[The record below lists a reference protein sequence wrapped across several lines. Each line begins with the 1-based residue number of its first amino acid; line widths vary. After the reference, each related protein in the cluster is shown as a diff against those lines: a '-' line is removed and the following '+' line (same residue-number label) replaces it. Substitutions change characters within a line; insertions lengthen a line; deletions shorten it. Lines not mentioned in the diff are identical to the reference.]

1 MKKFS
6 AVIYVLLIA
15 LVIGCASASNSV
27 TSNSGTSNPVT
38 QAPQLQTWP
47 GDPVDLYSRSAEGPN
62 GVVAAAKPEASQIGV
77 DILKKGGNAVDAA
90 VATGFA
96 LGVLEPN
103 ATGLGGGGFM
113 IIKLVDMKEAVVVDF
128 REMAPSAAKPDMFLG
143 PDGKVV
149 PNSSVEGGLA
159 VGVPGET
166 AGLLYALD
174 HYGSKKLSRAQVMQ
188 PAIDAATNGYRVT
201 ENLAPIIMDNLEKIN
216 HYPATAAIYTKDG
229 LPPEIG
235 DTIKN
240 PDLAKTLTAI
250 AAGGADVF
258 YKGPLA
264 QQVAKAVQDAG
275 GILTVQDLA
284 NYQVHE
290 RKPVTGTYRGYTI
303 TSVPPASSG
312 GTHVIQILNILEN
325 VDMSSMA
332 PGSVPAVHDW
342 LQALRLAFADRAKY
356 MADSDIVSVPLEGLT
371 SKAYAKEL
379 FTKFD
384 ASKAMPNATPGDPA
398 RYQSGSTTSFS
409 VMDKAGNMV
418 TVTKSI
424 NYFFGS
430 GVTVPGAGFIM
441 NDHMDD
447 FVLTP
452 GNIQSVVP
460 GARPLSSMSP
470 TLVLD
475 PQGRPFMTLGSPGA
489 TRIIAAVA
497 EVISNVIDQKMS
509 IQDAIMQPRCFATA
523 SGDVHIEGRMPAS
536 TLEGLRAMGYS
547 VSVHPDWDAFF
558 GGVHGVLYDWDAKT
572 LYGGADPRRDGHA
585 KAF

>member
-1 MKKFS
+1 MKRITLVVY
-6 AVIYVLLIA
+6 ALLFA
-15 LVIGCASASNSV
+15 LIFGCASASNV
-27 TSNSGTSNPVT
+27 ETPVPQSN
-38 QAPQLQTWP
+38 P
-47 GDPVDLYSRSAEGPN
+47 GDPVNLYGRSAVGSN

-113 IIKLVDMKEAVVVDF
+113 IIKLADMSEAVVIDF
-128 REMAPSAAKPDMFLG
+128 REMAPGAATADMYLG
-143 PDGKVV
+143 PDGKVI
-149 PNSSVEGGLA
+149 PNASVEDGLA
-159 VGVPGET
+159 VGIPGEV

-174 HYGSKKLSRAQVMQ
+174 NYGSKKLTRTQVMQ
-188 PAIDAATNGYRVT
+188 PAIDVAEKGYRVT
-201 ENLAPIIMDNLEKIN
+201 ENLSPIIMDNLEKIN
-216 HYPATAAIYTKDG
+216 RYPATAAIYTKDG

-240 PDLAKTLTAI
+240 PDLAATLRLI
-250 AAGGADVF
+250 ADGGPDVF

-264 QQVAKAVQDAG
+264 QRIAKAVQDAG
-275 GILTVQDLA
+275 GILTADDLSK
-284 NYQVHE
+284 YQIKV

-312 GTHVIQILNILEN
+312 GTHVIQILNMLEN
-325 VDMSSMA
+325 LDMGSMA
-332 PGSVPAVHDW
+332 AGSTPSVHNW
-342 LQALRLAFADRAKY
+342 FQALRLAFADRAKY
-356 MADSDIVSVPLEGLT
+356 MADADFVSVPLQGLT
-371 SKAYAKEL
+371 NKAYAKEL
-379 FTKFD
+379 FAKFD
-384 ASKAMPNATPGDPA
+384 PSKAMASATPGDPT

-460 GARPLSSMSP
+460 YARPLSSMSP

-497 EVISNVIDQKMS
+497 EVISNVIDHNMP
-509 IQDAIMQPRCFATA
+509 IQDAIMLPRCFATA
-523 SGDVHIEGRMPAS
+523 SGQVHVEGRMSAS
-536 TLEGLRAMGYS
+536 TVESLRAMGYD
-547 VSVHPDWDAFF
+547 VSVHPDWDAYF
-558 GGVHGVLYDWDAKT
+558 GGVHGVLYDWNAKK
-572 LYGGADPRRDGHA
+572 LYGGADPRRDGEA
-585 KAF
+585 RAF